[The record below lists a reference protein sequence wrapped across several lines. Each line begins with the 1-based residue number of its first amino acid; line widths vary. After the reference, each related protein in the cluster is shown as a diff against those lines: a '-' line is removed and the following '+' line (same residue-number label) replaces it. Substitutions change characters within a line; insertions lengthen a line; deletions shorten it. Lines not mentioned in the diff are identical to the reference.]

1 MSEPTDDAGALH
13 PIASR
18 ILFED
23 DEIRV
28 WDQQIAAGHTLGK
41 HRHDH
46 DYVLVTVRADGP
58 LNVAF
63 HDGTG
68 GPLGDGLTLD
78 PKRGEAFLVPRGH
91 VETAHNHGADYR
103 AVVIELKRDAN

>member
-1 MSEPTDDAGALH
+1 MSEPTDDATLR

-28 WDQQIAAGHTLGK
+28 WDQQIAAGETLGK

-58 LNVAF
+58 LKVAF

-68 GPLGDGLTLD
+68 GDLGDGLTLD
-78 PKRGEAFLVPRGH
+78 PKRGETFLVPRGH
-91 VETAHNHGADYR
+91 VETARNDGADYR
-103 AVVIELKRDAN
+103 AVVVELKRDAE